1 MPLRRARVSALSRT
15 ATGVSST
22 PSDCATAWIAA
33 NWPMPAAE
41 VGSRSTAARVT
52 RGESCLSN
60 STHFPLMLYSKLV
73 KPVALPPGRARLWIN
88 PAPTGSATVG
98 HDDRDRAGRLQQ
110 RRDGHAADAHDHVRS
125 KRNQVRGGSA
135 QPVRIAT
142 GEASGSICRSRPI
155 TQPSCEALSGT
166 PRRGLDVAA
175 ANGIITPMR
184 RIPPGCCARTAS
196 GRTSEAAVAPP
207 IRPRNSRRLL

>member
-1 MPLRRARVSALSRT
+1 
-15 ATGVSST
+15 
-22 PSDCATAWIAA
+22 
-33 NWPMPAAE
+33 MPAAE

-88 PAPTGSATVG
+88 PAPTGSATFD
-98 HDDRDRAGRLQQ
+98 HDDRDGAGCLQQ

-125 KRNQVRGGSA
+125 KRNQVRGGPA

-142 GEASGSICRSRPI
+142 GEAKIDLQVATDHPA
-155 TQPSCEALSGT
+155 QLLEALLEHRFA
-166 PRRGLDVAA
+166 RRGLDVAGEERHDHA
-175 ANGIITPMR
+175 DAPYPARLLCGRGR
-184 RIPPGCCARTAS
+184 RGAHKR
-196 GRTSEAAVAPP
+196 
-207 IRPRNSRRLL
+207 SRRRASDQTEEFAAIPVTVIIRESG